1 MNLKQIENLNKELQN
16 SSTQEVISFF
26 LSNYSEKIAFA
37 TSLGIEDQVITE
49 MIVSINKSI
58 KIFTLDTGRLFQE
71 TYDLI
76 QKTNNRYKI
85 NIEIFFPDTRQV
97 EKMVKEKGINLFYES
112 IKNRKLCCHVRKIE
126 SLKRILN
133 KFDFWITGLR
143 KEQSEIRANDKLIE
157 WDKVNGLIKV
167 NPLIK
172 WTEKDVWNY
181 IKEKNIPFNSLHN
194 KGFKSIGCVPCTR
207 AVEDSEDSRSGR
219 WWWENNEH
227 KECGLL
233 KAKG

>member
-1 MNLKQIENLNKELQN
+1 MNLKQIENLNKEFQN

-26 LSNYSEKIAFA
+26 LSNYSKKIAFA

-76 QKTNNRYKI
+76 QKTNSRYKI
-85 NIEIFFPDTRQV
+85 NIEIYFPDTRQV

-112 IKNRKLCCHVRKIE
+112 IENRKLCCHIRKIE
-126 SLKRILN
+126 SLKRVLN
-133 KFDFWITGLR
+133 KFDFWITGIR
-143 KEQSEIRANDKLIE
+143 NEQSEIRANDKLIE

-181 IKEKNIPFNSLHN
+181 IKEKNIPFNSLHS
-194 KGFKSIGCVPCTR
+194 KGFKSIGCVPCTS

-219 WWWENNEH
+219 WWWENDEH
-227 KECGLL
+227 KECGLH
-233 KAKG
+233 KR

>member
-1 MNLKQIENLNKELQN
+1 MNLEQIENLNKEFQN
-16 SSTQEVISFF
+16 SSPQEVISFF
-26 LSNYSEKIAFA
+26 LLNYPEKIAFA

-76 QKTNNRYKI
+76 QKTNSRYKI
-85 NIEIFFPDTRQV
+85 NIEIYFPDTRQV

-112 IKNRKLCCHVRKIE
+112 IENRKLCCHVRKIE
-126 SLKRILN
+126 SLKRVIN
-133 KFDFWITGLR
+133 NFDFWITGLR
-143 KEQSEIRANDKLIE
+143 KKQSEIRANDKLIE

-181 IKEKNIPFNSLHN
+181 IKEKNIPYNSLHN

-219 WWWENNEH
+219 WWWENDGH
-227 KECGLL
+227 KECGLH
-233 KAKG
+233 KR

>member
-26 LSNYSEKIAFA
+26 ISNYPEKIAFA

-76 QKTNNRYKI
+76 QKTNSRYKI
-85 NIEIFFPDTRQV
+85 NIEIYFPDTRQV

-112 IKNRKLCCHVRKIE
+112 IENRKLCCHVRKIE
-126 SLKRILN
+126 SLKRVLN

-181 IKEKNIPFNSLHN
+181 IKGKNIPYNSLHN
-194 KGFKSIGCVPCTR
+194 KGFKSIGCLPCTR

-219 WWWENNEH
+219 WWWENDEH
-227 KECGLL
+227 KECGLH
-233 KAKG
+233 KR

>member
-1 MNLKQIENLNKELQN
+1 MNLKQIENLNKKFQD
-16 SSTQEVISFF
+16 STPQEVISFF
-26 LSNYSEKIAFA
+26 LSNYPDEIAFA

-76 QKTNNRYKI
+76 QKTNSRYKI
-85 NIEIFFPDTRQV
+85 NIEIYFPDTKQV
-97 EKMVKEKGINLFYES
+97 EEMVKEKGINLFYES
-112 IKNRKLCCHVRKIE
+112 IENRKLCCHVRKIE
-126 SLKRILN
+126 SLKRVLN

-157 WDKVNGLIKV
+157 WDKVNGLIKI

-181 IKEKNIPFNSLHN
+181 IKEKNIPYNSLHN
-194 KGFKSIGCVPCTR
+194 KGFKSIGCLPCTR
-207 AVEDSEDSRSGR
+207 AVEDSENSRSGR
-219 WWWENNEH
+219 WWWENEEH
-227 KECGLL
+227 KECGLH
-233 KAKG
+233 KR

>member
-1 MNLKQIENLNKELQN
+1 MNLKQIENLNKEFQN
-16 SSTQEVISFF
+16 SSPQEVISFF
-26 LSNYSEKIAFA
+26 LSNYPEKIAFA

-76 QKTNNRYKI
+76 QKTNSRYKI
-85 NIEIFFPDTRQV
+85 NIEIYFPDTKQV
-97 EKMVKEKGINLFYES
+97 EEMVKEKGINLFYES
-112 IKNRKLCCHVRKIE
+112 IKNRKFCCHVRKIE
-126 SLKRILN
+126 SLKRVLN
-133 KFDFWITGLR
+133 KFDVWITGLR

-157 WDKVNGLIKV
+157 WDKLNGLIKV

-181 IKEKNIPFNSLHN
+181 IKEKNIPYNSLHN

-207 AVEDSEDSRSGR
+207 AVEYSEDSRSGR
-219 WWWENNEH
+219 WWWENDGH
-227 KECGLL
+227 KECGLH
-233 KAKG
+233 KR

>member
-26 LSNYSEKIAFA
+26 LSNYPEKIAFA

-76 QKTNNRYKI
+76 QKTNSRYKI
-85 NIEIFFPDTRQV
+85 NIEIYFPDTRQV

-112 IKNRKLCCHVRKIE
+112 IENRKLCCHVRKIE
-126 SLKRILN
+126 SLKRVLN

-181 IKEKNIPFNSLHN
+181 IKGKNIPYNSLHN
-194 KGFKSIGCVPCTR
+194 KGFKSIGCLPCTR

-219 WWWENNEH
+219 WWWENDEH
-227 KECGLL
+227 KECGLH
-233 KAKG
+233 KR

>member
-1 MNLKQIENLNKELQN
+1 MNLEQIENLNKEFQD
-16 SSTQEVISFF
+16 STPQEVISFF
-26 LSNYSEKIAFA
+26 LSNYPDEIAFA

-76 QKTNNRYKI
+76 QKTNSRYKI
-85 NIEIFFPDTRQV
+85 NIEIYFPDTKQV
-97 EKMVKEKGINLFYES
+97 EEMVKEKGINLFYES
-112 IKNRKLCCHVRKIE
+112 IENRKLCCHVRKIE
-126 SLKRILN
+126 SLKRVLN

-157 WDKVNGLIKV
+157 WDKVNGLIKI

-181 IKEKNIPFNSLHN
+181 IKEKNIPYNSLHN
-194 KGFKSIGCVPCTR
+194 KGFKSIGCLPCTR
-207 AVEDSEDSRSGR
+207 AVEDSENSRSGR
-219 WWWENNEH
+219 WWWENDGH
-227 KECGLL
+227 KECGLH
-233 KAKG
+233 KR

>member
-1 MNLKQIENLNKELQN
+1 MNLKQTENLNKEFQN
-16 SSTQEVISFF
+16 SSPQEVISFF
-26 LSNYSEKIAFA
+26 LSNYPEKIAFA

-49 MIVSINKSI
+49 MISSINKHV

-76 QKTNNRYKI
+76 QKTNSRYKI
-85 NIEIFFPDTRQV
+85 NIEIYFPDTRQV

-112 IKNRKLCCHVRKIE
+112 IENRKLCCHIRKIE
-126 SLKRILN
+126 SLKRVLK
-133 KFDFWITGLR
+133 KFDIWITGLR
-143 KEQSEIRANDKLIE
+143 NEQSEIRANDKLIE

-172 WTEKDVWNY
+172 WTEKDVWNH
-181 IKEKNIPFNSLHN
+181 IKEKNIPYNSLHN

-219 WWWENNEH
+219 WWWENDGH
-227 KECGLL
+227 KECGLH
-233 KAKG
+233 KR

>member
-227 KECGLL
+227 KECGLH
-233 KAKG
+233 KR

>member
-1 MNLKQIENLNKELQN
+1 MNLKQIENLNKEFQN
-16 SSTQEVISFF
+16 SSPQEVISFF
-26 LSNYSEKIAFA
+26 LSNYPEKIAFA

-49 MIVSINKSI
+49 MIVSINKSV

-76 QKTNNRYKI
+76 QKTNSRYKI
-85 NIEIFFPDTRQV
+85 NIEIYFPDTKQV
-97 EKMVKEKGINLFYES
+97 EEMVKEKGINLFYES
-112 IKNRKLCCHVRKIE
+112 IKNRKFCCHVRKIE
-126 SLKRILN
+126 SLKRVLN
-133 KFDFWITGLR
+133 KFDVWITGLR

-157 WDKVNGLIKV
+157 WDKLNGLIKV

-181 IKEKNIPFNSLHN
+181 IKEKNIPYNSLHN

-207 AVEDSEDSRSGR
+207 AVEYSEDSRSGR
-219 WWWENNEH
+219 WWWENDGH
-227 KECGLL
+227 KECGLH
-233 KAKG
+233 KR

>member
-1 MNLKQIENLNKELQN
+1 MNLEQIENLNKEFQN
-16 SSTQEVISFF
+16 SSPQEVISFF
-26 LSNYSEKIAFA
+26 LLNYPEKIAFA

-76 QKTNNRYKI
+76 QKTNSRYKI
-85 NIEIFFPDTRQV
+85 NIEIYFPDTRQV

-112 IKNRKLCCHVRKIE
+112 IENRKLCCHVRKIE
-126 SLKRILN
+126 SLKRVIN
-133 KFDFWITGLR
+133 NFDFWITGLR
-143 KEQSEIRANDKLIE
+143 KKQSEIRANDKLIE
-157 WDKVNGLIKV
+157 WDKINGLIKV

-181 IKEKNIPFNSLHN
+181 IKEKNIPYNSLHN

-219 WWWENNEH
+219 WWWENDGH
-227 KECGLL
+227 KECGLH
-233 KAKG
+233 KR

>member
-1 MNLKQIENLNKELQN
+1 MNLKQIENLNKEFQN
-16 SSTQEVISFF
+16 SSPQEVISFF
-26 LSNYSEKIAFA
+26 LSNYPDKIAFA

-49 MIVSINKSI
+49 MIVSTNKSI

-76 QKTNNRYKI
+76 QKTNSRYKI
-85 NIEIFFPDTRQV
+85 NIEIYFPDTRQV

-112 IKNRKLCCHVRKIE
+112 IENRKLCCHVRKIE
-126 SLKRILN
+126 SLKRVIN
-133 KFDFWITGLR
+133 NFDFWITGLR
-143 KEQSEIRANDKLIE
+143 KKQSEIRANDKLIE
-157 WDKVNGLIKV
+157 WDKINGLIKV

-181 IKEKNIPFNSLHN
+181 IKEKNIPYNSLHN

-219 WWWENNEH
+219 WWWENDGH
-227 KECGLL
+227 KECGLH
-233 KAKG
+233 KR

>member
-1 MNLKQIENLNKELQN
+1 MNLEQIENLNKEFQN
-16 SSTQEVISFF
+16 SSPQEVISFF
-26 LSNYSEKIAFA
+26 LLNYPEKIAFA

-76 QKTNNRYKI
+76 QKTNSRYKI
-85 NIEIFFPDTRQV
+85 NIEIYFPDTRQV

-112 IKNRKLCCHVRKIE
+112 IENRKLCCHVRKIE
-126 SLKRILN
+126 LLKRVIN
-133 KFDFWITGLR
+133 NFDFWITGLR
-143 KEQSEIRANDKLIE
+143 KKQSEIRANDKLIE

-181 IKEKNIPFNSLHN
+181 IKEKNIPYNSLHN

-219 WWWENNEH
+219 WWWENDGH
-227 KECGLL
+227 KECGLH
-233 KAKG
+233 KR

>member
-1 MNLKQIENLNKELQN
+1 MNLKQIENLNKEFQN
-16 SSTQEVISFF
+16 SSPQEVISFF
-26 LSNYSEKIAFA
+26 LSNYPEKIAFA

-49 MIVSINKSI
+49 MIVSINKSV

-76 QKTNNRYKI
+76 QKTNSRYKI
-85 NIEIFFPDTRQV
+85 NIEIYFPDAKQV

-112 IKNRKLCCHVRKIE
+112 IKNRKFCCHVRKIE
-126 SLKRILN
+126 SLKRVLN
-133 KFDFWITGLR
+133 KFDVWITGLR

-157 WDKVNGLIKV
+157 WDKLNGLIKV

-181 IKEKNIPFNSLHN
+181 IKEKNIPYNSLHN

-207 AVEDSEDSRSGR
+207 AVEYSEDSRSGR
-219 WWWENNEH
+219 WWWENDGH
-227 KECGLL
+227 KECGLH
-233 KAKG
+233 KR

>member
-1 MNLKQIENLNKELQN
+1 MNLKQIENLNKKFQN
-16 SSTQEVISFF
+16 SSPQEVISFF
-26 LSNYSEKIAFA
+26 LTKYPDKIAFA

-49 MIVSINKSI
+49 MIVSINKSV

-76 QKTNNRYKI
+76 QKTNSRYKI
-85 NIEIFFPDTRQV
+85 NIEIYFPDTKQV
-97 EKMVKEKGINLFYES
+97 EEMVKEKGINLFYES
-112 IKNRKLCCHVRKIE
+112 IKNRKFCCHVRKIE
-126 SLKRILN
+126 SLKRVLN
-133 KFDFWITGLR
+133 KFDVWITGLR

-157 WDKVNGLIKV
+157 WDKLNGLIKV

-181 IKEKNIPFNSLHN
+181 IKEKNIPYNSLHN

-207 AVEDSEDSRSGR
+207 AVEYSEDSRSGR
-219 WWWENNEH
+219 WWWENDGH
-227 KECGLL
+227 KECGLH
-233 KAKG
+233 KR